1 MTRPGSLA
9 RNVLSNWIGIP
20 ITIAYGLIIT
30 PIIVRALDTE
40 LYGVWSFLNG
50 LLVYSDL
57 LYVGLGSALIKY
69 VAQHRATD
77 NREGMNRLFSV
88 VVGIFGALGLVCWG
102 VMIAISTQVPDLFAQ
117 PLSAEAARA
126 ASATCVLLG
135 AQLFFVF
142 LGSAFSGLICGYDRF
157 DLANFVNIGA
167 VAMRFVATPLILQT
181 GDDPLLRLAT
191 LTSSIMAI
199 HTLLLAAIAYR
210 LVPHLSVR
218 LVRWRMDEL
227 RMLYGF
233 GLPSFFIMFAA
244 RLVSFSDTTII
255 GIMLGAS
262 AVAIYTL
269 PVQLI
274 EYART
279 PVAGFTRVFLP
290 RLTTLT
296 TRGDLASLREA
307 YLSATRIATFL
318 QAWLAAIVLGV
329 GASFL
334 NRWVGDAF
342 GTPARWVLVFLALA
356 AFFQVLS
363 THAPMSFYQAMHRVA
378 FPAKVLML
386 EALLNLGMSIWLAPR
401 LGITGVALAT
411 AVPALLVGTLVL
423 PPYLCRQLKVPL
435 RTFLVA
441 SVLPG
446 GLMFV
451 GTSAVLYL
459 SGLVITTDSYPA
471 IVLRTALSL
480 PVALLVFLATFPA
493 GERRAIRELLHPLHY
508 FGRAARARRQTSDI

>member
-1 MTRPGSLA
+1 MPRPGSLT

-20 ITIAYGLIIT
+20 ITVAYGLIIT

-57 LYVGLGSALIKY
+57 LYVGLGAALIKY
-69 VAQHRATD
+69 VAQHRAND
-77 NREGMNRLFSV
+77 DQAGMNRLLSV
-88 VVGIFGALGLVCWG
+88 VLGIYGTVGVVCC
-102 VMIAISTQVPDLFAQ
+102 VAMVAISTVVPDLFAQ

-126 ASATCVLLG
+126 ASAACVLLG

-142 LGSAFSGLICGYDRF
+142 IGSAYSGLICGCDRF
-157 DLANFVNIGA
+157 DLSNFVGIAGMA
-167 VAMRFVATPLILQT
+167 LRFVATPVIVQT
-181 GDDPLLRLAT
+181 GDDPLFRLAA
-191 LTSSIMAI
+191 LNASISAI
-199 HTLLLAAIAYR
+199 QAVLFAAIAYR
-210 LVPHLSVR
+210 LVPQLSVR
-218 LVRWRMDEL
+218 LVRWRIDEL

-233 GLPSFFIMFAA
+233 GVPSFFIMFAA

-255 GIMLGAS
+255 GVMLGAS

-279 PVAGFTRVFLP
+279 PVSGFTRVFLP
-290 RLTTLT
+290 RLTALT
-296 TRGDLASLREA
+296 TRGDLAALREA

-318 QAWLAAIVLGV
+318 QGWLAAIVLAV
-329 GASFL
+329 GPTFL
-334 NRWVGDAF
+334 TRWVGDEF
-342 GTPARWVLVFLALA
+342 GAASQSVLIFLALA

-363 THAPMSFYQAMHRVA
+363 THAPMAFYQAMHLVT

-386 EALLNLGMSIWLAPR
+386 EALLNLGLSIWLAPR

-411 AVPALLVGTLVL
+411 ALPALFVGFFVL
-423 PPYLCRQLKVPL
+423 PPYLCRHLGVPI
-435 RTFLVA
+435 RTFVVA

-446 GLMFV
+446 ALMFV
-451 GTSAVLYL
+451 VTSVVLYL
-459 SGLVITTDSYPA
+459 SGLVVTSESYPA
-471 IVLRTALSL
+471 VVLRTAMSV
-480 PVALLVFLATFPA
+480 PIAVLVFLVTFPDE
-493 GERRAIRELLHPLHY
+493 ERRAVRGLLQRER
-508 FGRAARARRQTSDI
+508 RALFSSSRGTA

>member
-20 ITIAYGLIIT
+20 ITVAYGLIIT

-69 VAQHRATD
+69 VAQHRAND
-77 NREGMNRLFSV
+77 DQAGMNRLFSV
-88 VVGIFGALGLVCWG
+88 VVGIYGVIGIICCV
-102 VMIAISTQVPDLFAQ
+102 VMIALSAVVPYLFAQ
-117 PLSAEAARA
+117 PLSGEAARA

-135 AQLFFVF
+135 VQLFFVF
-142 LGSAFSGLICGYDRF
+142 IGSAFSGLISGYDRF
-157 DLANFVNIGA
+157 DLANFAAIA
-167 VAMRFVATPLILQT
+167 ATLMRFVLTPLVLQT
-181 GDDPLLRLAT
+181 GDDPLLRLAA
-191 LTSSIMAI
+191 LTSSIAAIYAVLMAV
-199 HTLLLAAIAYR
+199 IAYR

-218 LVRWRMDEL
+218 LVRWRIDEL

-233 GLPSFFIMFAA
+233 GLPSFFILFAA
-244 RLVSFSDTTII
+244 RLISFSDTTII

-269 PVQLI
+269 PVQLM

-296 TRGDLASLREA
+296 THGDLAALREA
-307 YLSATRIATFL
+307 FLSATRIATFL
-318 QAWLAAIVLGV
+318 QAWLAAIVLAV
-329 GASFL
+329 GPSFL
-334 NRWVGDAF
+334 NRWVGETF
-342 GTPARWVLVFLALA
+342 GAPAQWVLVFLALA
-356 AFFQVLS
+356 AMFQVLS
-363 THAPMSFYQAMHRVA
+363 MHAPISFYQAMHLVA

-386 EALLNLGMSIWLAPR
+386 EALLNLGLSIWLAPR
-401 LGITGVALAT
+401 LGLPGVALAT
-411 AVPALLVGTLVL
+411 ALPALFVGGIVL
-423 PPYLCRQLKVPL
+423 PPYLCRHLALPL

-446 GLMFV
+446 GVMFV
-451 GTSAVLYL
+451 TTSVVLYL
-459 SGLVITTDSYPA
+459 SGLVITADSYPA
-471 IVLRTALSL
+471 IALRVALSV
-480 PVALLVFLATFPA
+480 PVALLLFLLTFPA
-493 GERRAIRELLHPLHY
+493 DER
-508 FGRAARARRQTSDI
+508 RAARALLQSLQHFGKAARRTV